1 MARPALLDRLV
12 PVPPA
17 VVRRLAIAAVIA
29 QAGIAVTGSIVRV
42 TGSGLGCP
50 TWPQC
55 FPGSLVPTPHP
66 EVAALH
72 QWVEFGNRL
81 LTFAVVAVT
90 GLCFLAALGC
100 DRSGRDASPP
110 HSVRGGRPA
119 PDQWRPRRPRLVR
132 LALVQPL
139 GVVAQAVIGGF
150 TVLLGLVW
158 WSVSVHFLVSMALVW
173 LAVVLVDAA
182 TPSPGSPTSEAAGGQ
197 AAGLRLTTA
206 SGEGEGPPQPVVP
219 RAVRALVG
227 TSTAVL
233 GALLLAGTFVTA
245 AGPHSGDADTPRL
258 AAGVPAMVQLHADLL
273 FGYLGLLVGLGFALR
288 AVTAPAGLLRRYA
301 VLVAAVLLQGVVGGV
316 QYALGVPEAL
326 ASLHVLGAALVTVAA
341 AAVWTGT
348 APRGPAEAPSTPP
361 HPGDA
366 TPAEPPPPR
375 GATSPDVADWP
386 ALAERS

>member
-1 MARPALLDRLV
+1 VARPAILHRLV
-12 PVPPA
+12 PVPA
-17 VVRRLAIAAVIA
+17 AALRRLAIAAVVA
-29 QAGIAVTGSIVRV
+29 QAGIAVTGSVVRV

-81 LTFAVVAVT
+81 LTFAVVLVT
-90 GLCFLAALGC
+90 GLCFLAAL
-100 DRSGRDASPP
+100 SA
-110 HSVRGGRPA
+110 
-119 PDQWRPRRPRLVR
+119 RPRRPRLVR

-173 LAVVLVDAA
+173 AAVVLVSAI
-182 TPSPGSPTSEAAGGQ
+182 Q
-197 AAGLRLTTA
+197 Q
-206 SGEGEGPPQPVVP
+206 GEGPPQPVVP
-219 RAVRALVG
+219 RAVRGLVV
-227 TSTAVL
+227 TSSVVL

-258 AAGVPAMVQLHADLL
+258 AAGVPAMAQLHTDLL
-273 FGYLGLLVGLGFALR
+273 FAYLGLLAGLGFALR
-288 AVTAPAGLLRRYA
+288 AVAAPAALQRRYG
-301 VLVAAVLLQGVVGGV
+301 VLVAMVAAQGVLGGV

-326 ASLHVLGAALVTVAA
+326 VSLHVLGAALVTVAA
-341 AAVWTGT
+341 AALWTAT
-348 APRGPAEAPSTPP
+348 ARRAPTDPQAAPS
-361 HPGDA
+361 
-366 TPAEPPPPR
+366 PAPE
-375 GATSPDVADWP
+375 ASPAADRP
-386 ALAERS
+386 ALVERS

>member
-1 MARPALLDRLV
+1 VARPALLDRLV

-17 VVRRLAIAAVIA
+17 VVRRLAVAAVIA

-90 GLCFLAALGC
+90 GLCFLAALGT
-100 DRSGRDASPP
+100 
-110 HSVRGGRPA
+110 
-119 PDQWRPRRPRLVR
+119 RPRRPRLVR

-173 LAVVLVDAA
+173 LAVVLVSTVD
-182 TPSPGSPTSEAAGGQ
+182 Q
-197 AAGLRLTTA
+197 
-206 SGEGEGPPQPVVP
+206 GEGPPRPVVP
-219 RAVRALVG
+219 RAVRALTG

-258 AAGVPAMVQLHADLL
+258 AAGVPAVAQLHADLL
-273 FGYLGLLVGLGFALR
+273 FAYLGLLAGLGFALR
-288 AVTAPAGLLRRYA
+288 AVAAPAPLQRRYA
-301 VLVAAVLLQGVVGGV
+301 VL
-316 QYALGVPEAL
+316 
-326 ASLHVLGAALVTVAA
+326 VAA

-348 APRGPAEAPSTPP
+348 AE
-361 HPGDA
+361 
-366 TPAEPPPPR
+366 R
-375 GATSPDVADWP
+375 GAVSAESVPVP
-386 ALAERS
+386 APVPANGTFVG